1 MKLIW
6 ILCLIIKFQNNE
18 IRQVELVYGE
28 AYFEVSPSTKHNG
41 MLFNVITKN
50 QEVSVLGTEFN
61 IKAYNGDNEIR
72 TTLVGGKFAIKKGG
86 FQNILKP
93 NQQSIIGYDSD
104 VIQVY
109 NVDTSQ
115 EVSWVNGLFTFN
127 GMALEDILVILSRWY
142 DTSVFYKSDKQR
154 KINFTGVL
162 ERSKSIN
169 EILKLIELAN
179 QGEVSFKVSNNII
192 IVK

>member
-1 MKLIW
+1 
-6 ILCLIIKFQNNE
+6 
-18 IRQVELVYGE
+18 
-28 AYFEVSPSTKHNG
+28 

-72 TTLVGGKFAIKKGG
+72 TTLVGGKVAIKKGG